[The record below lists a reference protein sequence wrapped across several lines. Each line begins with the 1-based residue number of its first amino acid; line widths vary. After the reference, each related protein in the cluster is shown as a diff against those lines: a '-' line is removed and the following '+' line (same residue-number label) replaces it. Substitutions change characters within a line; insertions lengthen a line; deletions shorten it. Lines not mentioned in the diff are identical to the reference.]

1 MNIIKG
7 APDVEKSK
15 ISLTFRIFSDVSP
28 DAGFNRKAIQK
39 TPVLFHGYGTSFIW
53 CVRPLEPTV
62 ALTERNRQKPI
73 PSTSNPLIRS
83 FFTPQKRNRVP
94 SSRGS
99 RPYARRTVAARPSI
113 PLRRSVLPQART
125 TRRIPPASLSML
137 NRREDHGQGS
147 LTGCVSDV
155 DLALPELN
163 HGLRR
168 KRRVRIVRR
177 IRR

>member
-1 MNIIKG
+1 MKNRRFHWLSESFRTYLRMLDSTANPSRRRRYCSMVMSRASSG
-7 APDVEKSK
+7 VFGHWNRP
-15 ISLTFRIFSDVSP
+15 SLRRSV
-28 DAGFNRKAIQK
+28 
-39 TPVLFHGYGTSFIW
+39 
-53 CVRPLEPTV
+53 
-62 ALTERNRQKPI
+62 NRQKPI
-73 PSTSNPLIRS
+73 PSKSNPLIRS

-99 RPYARRTVAARPSI
+99 RPYARRTMAARPSI